1 MCFLL
6 QGTRVWLSQ
15 SSVHIRPSRWD
26 LRLMPDISQGSRIK
40 PDGDQ
45 AGGKFKIRSKSKP
58 GQGVFL
64 LDSSKVKKHQ
74 LQIPGSQHGGR
85 STDSNRMRRD
95 PIPWAASAVTH
106 CTNTSTEGTPQCK
119 ATWKPWAQG
128 QAPSDGTEE
137 FTTHFQRAAD
147 NWSPQPSTGAVG
159 HPCSVSTQG
168 SRAYCTPKQ
177 LRVFE
182 KAPQPPQGL
191 FFARI
196 NWTDKTKCTWERK
209 LKDLI

>member
-159 HPCSVSTQG
+159 IHALP
-168 SRAYCTPKQ
+168 PH
-177 LRVFE
+177 
-182 KAPQPPQGL
+182 KAPGHTAHQSSWESLRKLHSHLKVCSLQGL
-191 FFARI
+191 IGQTRPNALENASWKI
-196 NWTDKTKCTWERK
+196 
-209 LKDLI
+209 